1 MTSQDDL
8 ALLKG
13 MYQRGEISDAQ
24 YDVLRRHVLWG
35 TPLPQLMDD
44 LPAARPPDPRA
55 VPPDRYAAPDAA
67 GPPDRYL
74 PTPPSPAPDRY
85 APTPAPPSPAPDRY
99 GPPDRYGQP
108 APRSAGEAYAPPAPR
123 SDPEPPDYAARPAD
137 PGSRHATPDRH
148 AGDQLPP
155 TAASPTNSYGPPPD
169 PPRYAPGSPGASDRY
184 RGPVDGAAPGDRH
197 GTSSPVDGE
206 AGPRSRRARREAA
219 EADDNYSP
227 SAYLPPA
234 GERPE
239 EPAPRSR
246 RARREA
252 EERRAAE
259 DVSPAS
265 YLPPAGGFSPPT
277 GASRREIP
285 DPAYRPPAE
294 DTADPSRPTP
304 YRSPY
309 GPPGPIDDARRP
321 YGRGP
326 SGPIDDSPG
335 LYSSP
340 HGSRG
345 PTDDAGAPYGSPGPI
360 DDARAPYASPYGSPG
375 RADDA
380 RAPYGRGPSGPTEDG
395 PTAYGSPRG
404 PSGPA
409 EGGPAPYGPSGPVE
423 GGPAPYGPSGPAD
436 DTRAPYGRATS
447 YRPGPG
453 DGRAAPEGD
462 GFGSAADGAS
472 QYGRPDPD
480 DELRSRRARREAAEP
495 PAETRGLRA
504 PDPWDDEP
512 RRQADPDPWDD
523 EPKTRR
529 ARRKARDEK
538 PKRTRDEKPTRTRD
552 EKPTRSRDQE
562 PTRERAEE
570 PKSRRA
576 TDADPPRKHRRRSVF
591 AVLTSLV
598 LALALV
604 GAGVWYFLL
613 RDAGVPPADYAR
625 SVCGS
630 VRDWQQSVDSSNS
643 ALVTSIAREED
654 RTKVRTAVATYY
666 TTIAGRTDQL
676 RTTVLDAGVVDV
688 AGGQEYTDS
697 FAAAIGTE
705 AGALR
710 DFSARAARLDP
721 KAAATFQIQLQ
732 ALLTGADG
740 ATGAISSALA
750 RPSAGTPL
758 ALRTALSAE
767 PSCAP
772 YVG

>member
-155 TAASPTNSYGPPPD
+155 PTAASPTNSYGPPPD

-277 GASRREIP
+277 GASRRETP

-309 GPPGPIDDARRP
+309 GPPGPIDDARPP

-380 RAPYGRGPSGPTEDG
+380 
-395 PTAYGSPRG
+395 
-404 PSGPA
+404 
-409 EGGPAPYGPSGPVE
+409 
-423 GGPAPYGPSGPAD
+423 
-436 DTRAPYGRATS
+436 RAPYGRATS

-538 PKRTRDEKPTRTRD
+538 PKRTRDE
-552 EKPTRSRDQE
+552 EPTRSRDQE
-562 PTRERAEE
+562 PTRERDEE